1 MDTLFQILAGAML
14 AVILGIF
21 LNKQNREIGAVLT
34 VVVCC
39 MVFFASA
46 VYLRPILQFFAQ
58 LQELG
63 GMDSESVGIMLKI
76 VGIGLIGEIA
86 GLICSDSGNAAVG
99 KAVQTLTTVVILWLS
114 LPMMKTLLE
123 LVQEILGEV

>member
-1 MDTLFQILAGAML
+1 METLFQILAGVML
-14 AVILGIF
+14 AVVLGTF
-21 LNKQNREIGAVLT
+21 LNKQNREIGAVLA

-39 MVFFASA
+39 LVFAASA
-46 VYLRPILQFFAQ
+46 VYLRPILQFLEQ

-63 GMDSESVGIMLKI
+63 SMDPEAVGVMLKI

-86 GLICSDSGNAAVG
+86 GLICSDSGNAAMG
-99 KAVQTLTTVVILWLS
+99 KALQTMTTLVILWLS
-114 LPMMKTLLE
+114 LPMMKALLD